1 MHKDRIAEQL
11 LALLTTRERAASTA
25 GDLIE
30 DARTRGDLWFWS
42 SVLRTTGAL
51 LWRTFAVE
59 PTNFLKLAVRGTMLA
74 FGLCGLAQL
83 PVIIAALVLIPP
95 GDPVTWAR
103 ISSNWGVLWTYNGL
117 VFAAPVLCM
126 FHVGRWVARRAPGRE
141 LTGGVVLIVMQLALT
156 VLLSLTVN
164 VLDARGVKPPSGN
177 WYVPANLVPLAMAAN
192 LVGLAAILAG
202 AIWVRRRLAS

>member
-1 MHKDRIAEQL
+1 MHKARIAEQL
-11 LALLTTRERAASTA
+11 LALITTRERAASTA

-51 LWRTFAVE
+51 LWRTFALE
-59 PTNFLKLAVRGTMLA
+59 PANFLKLAFRGSLAA

-83 PVIIAALVLIPP
+83 PVIIAALVLVPP
-95 GDPVTWAR
+95 GQPVDLAR
-103 ISSNWGVLWTYNGL
+103 ISAHWGILWTYDAL

-141 LTGGVVLIVMQLALT
+141 LTGSIVLIVMQLAFW
-156 VLLSLTVN
+156 LLGVTVN
-164 VLDARGVKPPSGN
+164 ARESN
-177 WYVPANLVPLAMAAN
+177 LLRDWYVPANLVSLVMATSV
-192 LVGLAAILAG
+192 LGLAASLAG
-202 AIWVRRRLAS
+202 AIWVRRRPASK